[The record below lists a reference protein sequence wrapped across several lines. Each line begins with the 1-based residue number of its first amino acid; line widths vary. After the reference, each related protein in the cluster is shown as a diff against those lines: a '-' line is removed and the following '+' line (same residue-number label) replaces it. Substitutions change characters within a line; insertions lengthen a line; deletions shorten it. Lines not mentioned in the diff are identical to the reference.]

1 MKIAKQRQ
9 RPGQTK
15 EHTKLIADGI
25 RKGID
30 DYKKQ
35 QKAKQRESNRRLK
48 KSKAKSTEPTVEQD
62 IVVKSKRNWLPW
74 RLLALSWICFSLY
87 ILFVR

>member
-15 EHTKLIADGI
+15 EQTKLVAEGI

-35 QKAKQRESNRRLK
+35 HKAKQRENSKRLK
-48 KSKAKSTEPTVEQD
+48 KSKNICTESPVDQELI
-62 IVVKSKRNWLPW
+62 IVVKQHWLPW
-74 RLLALSWICFSLY
+74 TLLALSWIFFTTF
-87 ILFVR
+87 ILFA

>member
-15 EHTKLIADGI
+15 EQTKLIAEGI

-35 QKAKQRESNRRLK
+35 QKAKQRESSKRLK
-48 KSKAKSTEPTVEQD
+48 KSKNNPAESPINQEVTVVTRQH
-62 IVVKSKRNWLPW
+62 WLPW
-74 RLLALSWICFSLY
+74 ALLVLSWISFSIF
-87 ILFVR
+87 ILFIR